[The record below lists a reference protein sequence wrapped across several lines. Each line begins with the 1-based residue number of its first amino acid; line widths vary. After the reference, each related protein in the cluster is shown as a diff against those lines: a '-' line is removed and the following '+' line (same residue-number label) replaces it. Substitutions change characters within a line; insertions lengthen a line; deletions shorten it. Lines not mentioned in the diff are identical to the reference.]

1 MALVV
6 ISVMIVEFAMLI
18 WGTVLVFGSWSNWKE
33 DWDAA
38 YYDRDDNYCPFSPMM
53 MAFVLLILKWVSI
66 GETSSGLIS
75 RVYPQVMIPV
85 FCILRCFDC
94 NETLIACSNEY
105 WWNPIPRMIGS

>member
-18 WGTVLVFGSWSNWKE
+18 WGSVVVFGAWSNGKE
-33 DWDAA
+33 VW
-38 YYDRDDNYCPFSPMM
+38 DRDDNYCPFSPMM